1 MLMMH
6 SRDLV
11 VLILIDFYQYPFISV
26 IYIGLTDRR
35 SIFQKC
41 EDASRNDLIS
51 TLKRIYKNL
60 SHFENIRILSDQLID
75 RKIDGWTIGLIDGW
89 TWMDRQITSD
99 RCTLEWIIKGPA
111 PNHEPRAP
119 RFDEPALLPMKKN

>member
-11 VLILIDFYQYPFISV
+11 VLILIDFYRYPFISV
-26 IYIGLTDRR
+26 IYIRLMDRR

-51 TLKRIYKNL
+51 ALKRIYKSL
-60 SHFENIRILSDQLID
+60 SHFENIWILTDRPTDQQKDRSDCWTD
-75 RKIDGWTIGLIDGW
+75 R
-89 TWMDRQITSD
+89 WMDIRMDKQITSD
-99 RCTLEWIIKGPA
+99 RSTLGWIIKGPA

-119 RFDEPALLPMKKN
+119 HFEEPALDAS

>member
-11 VLILIDFYQYPFISV
+11 VLIVIDFYQYPFISV
-26 IYIGLTDRR
+26 IYIRLTDRR

-60 SHFENIRILSDQLID
+60 SHFENIWILTDQLID
-75 RKIDGWTIGLIDGW
+75 RKIDGWTIGLTDGW
-89 TWMDRQITSD
+89 TYGWMDR
-99 RCTLEWIIKGPA
+99 
-111 PNHEPRAP
+111 
-119 RFDEPALLPMKKN
+119 